1 MVGSARELKKGFR
14 NVRHFLCQPRDRNRP
29 RSRLHHRDAVRQQR
43 NLADRLNGGSTV
55 NNRFLINRRDA
66 KIMGVAA
73 GISDYSGVDPTII
86 RVALVAAL
94 LLTGP
99 IVLILYLVTGLV
111 AAER

>member
-1 MVGSARELKKGFR
+1 
-14 NVRHFLCQPRDRNRP
+14 
-29 RSRLHHRDAVRQQR
+29 
-43 NLADRLNGGSTV
+43 
-55 NNRFLINRRDA
+55 
-66 KIMGVAA
+66 MGVAA

-86 RVALVAAL
+86 RVALVAGL